1 MKKRRMNRTVRQA
14 ILPLLIV
21 CVTTIWTVIYTHRTF
36 DGKELE
42 LLEQRFFLPFITS
55 PPPSND
61 EFSACALVMDDS
73 HFLIEWLAYH
83 YHVVNL
89 RTLILVRDP
98 RSQTSPSLVLD
109 RWRELIHI
117 EEWDDSDFMTPAEF
131 QDAQVQVLGYFS
143 DVQSNTQLMYHR
155 ARQRIFYYK
164 CMQRLKDQDK
174 TWLLLTDTDE
184 FVSINY
190 KTAAHWN
197 ISSTLTPPILWQP
210 LSMNN

>member
-21 CVTTIWTVIYTHRTF
+21 CGTTIWTVIYTHRTF

-89 RTLILVRDP
+89 CTLILVRDP

-109 RWRELIHI
+109 RWRELMNI

-131 QDAQVQVLGYFS
+131 QDAQVQVLKYLRKQKVS
-143 DVQSNTQLMYHR
+143 SQLAHHR

-164 CMQRLKDQDK
+164 CMQQLKNQNK
-174 TWLLLTDTDE
+174 TWVLLTDTDE
-184 FVSINY
+184 FISINY
-190 KTAAHWN
+190 K
-197 ISSTLTPPILWQP
+197 SS
-210 LSMNN
+210 